1 MDVLI
6 QFGFSI
12 EEIQNMLNTNFMIES
27 IEDNLIYELIDIL
40 KEVGCNINHL
50 QNIFICNPFCLTN
63 KLSDIKELINKLYE
77 LEYDSLYTLFDSN
90 PYLLNLTAKDIDES
104 YHNMLDKGMSK
115 EDYFDYLSYHFI
127 Y

>member
-27 IEDNLIYELIDIL
+27 IEDNLIYKLIDIL